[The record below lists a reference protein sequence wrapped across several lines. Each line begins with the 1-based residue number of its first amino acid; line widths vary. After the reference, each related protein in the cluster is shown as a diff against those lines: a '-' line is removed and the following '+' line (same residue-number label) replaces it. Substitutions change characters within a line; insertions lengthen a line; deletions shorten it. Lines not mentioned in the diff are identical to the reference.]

1 MAKKKEKAKQTLS
14 PPGIDKEGKRIRF
27 DYIKGNYFRV
37 IHVDGVHGGPN
48 PNPNYIGMSLFSSRW
63 PIPRQ
68 TTYALKKDG
77 TLGNELLNERLN
89 RDAIVREIEA
99 EVIMDINTARTM
111 HKWLGDKIKAVD
123 QFTKNIEE
131 KKGKK

>member
-14 PPGIDKEGKRIRF
+14 PPGIDIEGKRARF

-37 IHVDGVHGGPN
+37 IHVDGVHGGATPN
-48 PNPNYIGMSLFSSRW
+48 PHYIGMSLFSTRW

-77 TLGNELLNERLN
+77 ILGNELLNERLN

-111 HKWLGDKIKAVD
+111 HKWLGDKIKGVD
-123 QFTKNIEE
+123 QFTKNIE